1 MKDLAY
7 ILAVICE
14 KLEKLLVVSE
24 DPRLASGKRNEIQT
38 VVLSIVENFLAFIQR
53 STHGTFSD
61 RLRFQIPQDCI
72 EDCLFKI
79 NQATSEYNKRMEAI
93 QLKTSFEY
101 PYLQALLR
109 PFS

>member
-1 MKDLAY
+1 M
-7 ILAVICE
+7 
-14 KLEKLLVVSE
+14 VVSE
-24 DPRLASGKRNEIQT
+24 DPRLASGKNNEIRT
-38 VVLSIVENFLAFIQR
+38 VVLSLAENFLAFIQR

-72 EDCLFKI
+72 EECLFKI
-79 NQATSEYNKRMEAI
+79 NQATSEYNKRMDAI